1 MFNQRVKRKLVWQ
14 CPSPQSHMRVAGV
27 HRDDAFKDGCVECSL
42 LQVCECVILKKN
54 NNLATPPF
62 PQIPISKIK
71 RTDGPLG
78 WMRGVMAVDWFT
90 DGVNE
95 AGGW

>member
-1 MFNQRVKRKLVWQ
+1 MLVWQ
-14 CPSPQSHMRVAGV
+14 CPSPQSRMRAAGV

-54 NNLATPPF
+54 NNLATPRFPPIPVSSERAVSPF
-62 PQIPISKIK
+62 
-71 RTDGPLG
+71 DLHGPLR
-78 WMRGVMAVDWFT
+78 WMRWPAGVMAADWFM